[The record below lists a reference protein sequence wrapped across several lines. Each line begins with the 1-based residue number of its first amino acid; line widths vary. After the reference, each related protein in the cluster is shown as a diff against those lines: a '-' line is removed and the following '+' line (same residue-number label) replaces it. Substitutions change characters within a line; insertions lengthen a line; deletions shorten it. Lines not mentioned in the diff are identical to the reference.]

1 MVRDWLELP
10 HVDEDGYK
18 VGADYTYLVL
28 NSKLE
33 RIPVRFRIELEW
45 EKDDQY
51 EDDACYNVRLIT
63 SDGEVIPFEIDEGGE
78 GVDSTGGDYFIKSF
92 FLPEL
97 RGQDEADGLH
107 CGYFDLYLELAV
119 SDSRGTVAFFPSLY
133 QSIKYVPV
141 L

>member
-1 MVRDWLELP
+1 MRDWLELP

-18 VGADYTYLVL
+18 VGAEYTYLVL

-45 EKDDQY
+45 VREEKY
-51 EDDACYNVRLIT
+51 EDDSFYVARLVK
-63 SDGEVIPFEIDEGGE
+63 SDGTVISFEIDEDGE

-92 FLPEL
+92 FLPEM
-97 RGQDEADGLH
+97 RGQDTADGLY
-107 CGYFDLYLELAV
+107 CGYFDLYLELSV
-119 SDSRGTVAFFPSLY
+119 SDSRGTVALFPSLY
-133 QSIKYVPV
+133 QSMKYAPV

>member
-1 MVRDWLELP
+1 MIRDWLELP

-28 NSKLE
+28 NNKLE

-45 EKDDQY
+45 EKDDKY
-51 EDDACYNVRLIT
+51 EEDSNYNVRLIT
-63 SDGEVIPFEIDEGGE
+63 SEGTVIHFEIDEDGE

-107 CGYFDLYLELAV
+107 CGYFDLYLELSV
-119 SDSRGTVAFFPSLY
+119 SDSRGTVALFPMLD
-133 QSIKYVPV
+133 QSIRYAPI